1 MRVALTLVGTPQKS
15 PKRFRISEAHNAV
28 IAQGGGVKTVR
39 KLFGV
44 ASDSASMRQFGLAVL
59 RIKSAPRTTG
69 PNCCLPPFAG
79 GGAETTPRTR
89 VLKTGA
95 VTTKARD
102 CRGLCGAGAR
112 GRPAPAPC
120 APGSQRPSHLRP
132 FSPVTRALQLCRS
145 L

>member
-1 MRVALTLVGTPQKS
+1 MKAGPSLGTPQKS

-59 RIKSAPRTTG
+59 RIQSAPRTTG

-79 GGAETTPRTR
+79 GGGT
-89 VLKTGA
+89 V
-95 VTTKARD
+95 
-102 CRGLCGAGAR
+102 GLFQGFFY
-112 GRPAPAPC
+112 PC
-120 APGSQRPSHLRP
+120 PEFPT
-132 FSPVTRALQLCRS
+132 FSACK
-145 L
+145 